1 MLCVNTVIDSNWGN
15 NNIFTYI
22 LLKPNASQAA
32 FDAKIKNIT
41 IDHTKGTADPS
52 TTQVFTQAL
61 KDTWL
66 YDKEENG
73 NYVGGRIE
81 SVKLFAII
89 AALILIIACINFM
102 NLSTARS
109 EKRGK
114 EVGIRKVAGAQ
125 RSALV
130 VQFIGESILLA
141 LIAGIIAIIIVQ
153 LVLPAYNNLVRLKA
167 VY

>member
-1 MLCVNTVIDSNWGN
+1 MVSDNNWGN
-15 NNIFTYI
+15 NNVFTYI
-22 LLKPNASQAA
+22 LLKPGASQAA
-32 FDAKIKNIT
+32 FDKKIKNVT
-41 IDHTKGTADPS
+41 IDHTKGGGDVS

-73 NYVGGRIE
+73 YYVGGRIE
-81 SVKLFAII
+81 RVKLFAII

-114 EVGIRKVAGAQ
+114 G
-125 RSALV
+125 SWH
-130 VQFIGESILLA
+130 S
-141 LIAGIIAIIIVQ
+141 
-153 LVLPAYNNLVRLKA
+153 
-167 VY
+167 